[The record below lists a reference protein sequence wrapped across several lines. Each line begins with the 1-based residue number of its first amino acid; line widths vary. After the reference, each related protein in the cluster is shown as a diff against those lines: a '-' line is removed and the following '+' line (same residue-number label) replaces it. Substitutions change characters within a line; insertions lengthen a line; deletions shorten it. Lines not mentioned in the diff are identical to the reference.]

1 MSNHKSGPPLKGS
14 LLSGLKIQKGAIK
27 ESQSVVFLI
36 KHAKKSIFFRK
47 NSVFFINKK

>member
-1 MSNHKSGPPLKGS
+1 MSNHKSGPPFKGS

-36 KHAKKSIFFRK
+36 KHAKVNIFIEK
-47 NSVFFINKK
+47 ISE